1 MLGRAYRQIDSDLAV
16 DSGGRVHFAYIGDG
30 SLYYATNATGSWVT
44 RPIATTGYEW
54 SPRISIDGSGY
65 VHIVFS
71 HRVDTEY
78 EGIYHATNA
87 SGSWSVEYLIQDS
100 LVQNGVDM
108 KMTADGTIHLAWGGS
123 PVGYGGGLFYA
134 RYAAGILTL
143 TNVNTASRGG
153 TSGASLAIAPN
164 GSVWVAYESS
174 VSGNC
179 GIEVMTNTGGN
190 WHVAA
195 SSVGGCFGNV
205 PTLGVESDAKVHLLY
220 WSDFYIIDRF
230 ADGTPTGTSW
240 PSADEFAMTFSPA
253 GVPALLVQRVHSG
266 DHSLVVTGVGVPDA
280 VLTSNNFETDIPD
293 EAVYPNAIAVDTTGK
308 RHVIYSDTTLS
319 PEHLIYA
326 TDASGSWVKTVMDW
340 SVVGEPAPV
349 TTPLSAPVFYGR
361 LGTDGSVPI
370 AINWQPT
377 TAGAVGFD
385 IQRNT
390 ENAGFLAVA
399 SPTANIWSQSLMSGK
414 RYQHRV
420 RSRYDGGATSTW
432 VTDGAVVTLARIEE
446 NAANLTFTGKWTRLA
461 QTAAS
466 GGAVRQ
472 TKTPGSAVSITT
484 SARSVSLVATT
495 GRKMAL
501 VNVYVNGALVKT
513 VDLKRAENN
522 ITRRLVWVGQF
533 TTASVRTIRFVAVK
547 KGTRVRVDFD
557 AVVAFV

>member
-1 MLGRAYRQIDSDLAV
+1 VLGRASRQIDSALAI
-16 DSGGRVHFAYIGDG
+16 DSDGHAHFAYIGGD
-30 SLYYATNATGSWVT
+30 SLYYATNAAGSWVT

-54 SPRISIDGSGY
+54 SPRIAIDVSGY

-87 SGSWSVEYLIQDS
+87 SGSWSVEYLIQDN

-108 KMTADGTIHLAWGGS
+108 KMTADGTIHIAWGGS

-134 RYAAGILTL
+134 RYAAGILTM

-205 PTLGVESDAKVHLLY
+205 PTLGVESDGRVHLLF
-220 WSDFYIIDRF
+220 WSNHDIIDTI
-230 ADGTPTGTSW
+230 ADGTPTGTFW
-240 PSADEFAMTFSPA
+240 QSADEFAMTFSPA
-253 GVPALLVQRVHSG
+253 GVPALLVERVNSG
-266 DHSLVVTGVGVPDA
+266 DHSLVVVSGGAVPDE
-280 VLTSNNFETDIPD
+280 VLTDNAGTVPD
-293 EAVYPNAIAVDTTGK
+293 EAVYPNAIAVDTVGK
-308 RHVIYSDTTLS
+308 RHVVYSDTGIS
-319 PEHLIYA
+319 PDHLIYA
-326 TDASGSWVKTVMDW
+326 TDATGSYVKTVLDW
-340 SVVGEPAPV
+340 PVVGEPAPI
-349 TTPLSAPVFYGR
+349 TTPLTAPVFYGR

-370 AINWQPT
+370 TINWQPT
-377 TAGAVGFD
+377 KAGTVGFD

-399 SPTANIWSQSLMSGK
+399 SPTANTWSQSLMSGK

-420 RSRYDGGATSTW
+420 RSRYDGGVTSTW
-432 VTDGAVVTLARIEE
+432 VPDGAVVTLARIEE
-446 NAANLTFTGKWTRLA
+446 NATSLTFTGKWTRLA

-484 SARSVSLVATT
+484 SARNVSLIATT

-501 VNVYVNGALVKT
+501 VNVYVNGVLIKT
-513 VDLKRAENN
+513 IDLKRAENN
-522 ITRRLVWVGQF
+522 VTRRIVWVGQF
-533 TTASVRTIRFVAVK
+533 TTVAVRTIKFVAVK

-557 AVVAFV
+557 AIVALI